1 MDINSIVITSV
12 VAISL
17 IEDDYQKIDPALH
30 TLYTFN
36 VGGNIFSPGRR
47 RQPWPDPAALDEDQH
62 RAGSSR
68 SYSFQFFST
77 G

>member
-1 MDINSIVITSV
+1 MQFREVQRSSEVENVEEVIVMDINSIVITSV

-47 RQPWPDPAALDEDQH
+47 RQP
-62 RAGSSR
+62 
-68 SYSFQFFST
+68 
-77 G
+77 